1 MKTILSLLAAV
12 TTLGF
17 AIPTTASADHREAR
31 RIVSYLPCG
40 RPVFAH
46 YEVCGYDRLGR
57 PVGHW
62 ETERANCDCPVCH
75 PRPVVYSRPSCEP
88 SRYSHSHGARVEP
101 GRPGLGFFF
110 SFGR

>member
-17 AIPTTASADHREAR
+17 AMPSTASADHGHGR
-31 RIVSYLPCG
+31 RVVSYLPCG
-40 RPVFAH
+40 RPVFAR
-46 YEVCGYDRLGR
+46 YEICGYDRCGR

-62 ETERANCDCPVCH
+62 ETERARCDCLVCH
-75 PRPVVYSRPSCEP
+75 PRPVVYSRPACAP
-88 SRYSHSHGARVEP
+88 VPHTHGARVEVR
-101 GRPGLGFFF
+101 RPGLGFSF